1 MSEEARGPQISDAD
15 IEPLRHDLR
24 ARRAAELRAFLFAT
38 TPIASDL
45 AATLLFYL
53 LFATTG
59 QVGIAVGLGIL
70 LGVTQLGWS
79 LWRRQPVP
87 AMQWVSLGLVMV
99 MGGATLITHD
109 PRFVLVKVSLI
120 YLMIGGAML
129 RSGWLHRYI
138 PPIATRHIPE
148 RLVVIAGQMWA
159 GLILGT
165 GVANLILTLTLD
177 AQTVAV
183 IMGLWA
189 PLSKITL
196 SAGQYVVFRQI
207 ARSSIRAALASAQ

>member
-1 MSEEARGPQISDAD
+1 MSEEVRLPPVGDAD
-15 IEPLRHDLR
+15 IEHLRHDLR
-24 ARRAAELRAFLFAT
+24 ARRAAELRAFLFAI

-45 AATLLFYL
+45 AATLLFYIV
-53 LFATTG
+53 FATTG
-59 QVGIAVGLGIL
+59 QVGIAVGLGIV
-70 LGVTQLGWS
+70 LGLIQLGLS

-87 AMQWVSLGLVMV
+87 AMQWVSLGLVIV
-99 MGGATLITHD
+99 MGGATLVTHD

-159 GLILGT
+159 GLVLFT
-165 GVANLILTLTLD
+165 GVANLVLTLTLD
-177 AQTVAV
+177 PQVVAIV
-183 IMGLWA
+183 MGLWA

-196 SAGQYVVFRQI
+196 FAAQYLVFRQI
-207 ARSSIRAALASAQ
+207 ARTSIRAALAGAQ